1 MEIVSE
7 TRSEGANNGAGR
19 RDENSDAVDLRRTV
33 VAGVIGA
40 IVASAGYLIYSRL
53 EDEHK
58 ETLKNSVVKFL
69 EDKMR
74 EARAQFKL

>member
-1 MEIVSE
+1 MDIVSE
-7 TRSEGANNGAGR
+7 TRGNGATESSGR
-19 RDENSDAVDLRRTV
+19 SDESDAVDLRRTV

-40 IVASAGYLIYSRL
+40 IVASAGYLVYSRL

-58 ETLKNSVVKFL
+58 ETIRNSVMKFL
-69 EDKMR
+69 EEKMR

>member
-1 MEIVSE
+1 MDIVSE
-7 TRSEGANNGAGR
+7 TRSEGASDGAGR
-19 RDENSDAVDLRRTV
+19 HDDNDAVDLRRTV

-40 IVASAGYLIYSRL
+40 IVASAGYLVYSRL

-58 ETLKNSVVKFL
+58 ETIRNSVIKFL
-69 EDKMR
+69 EEKMR